1 MEVSRRGT
9 RGMDAER
16 GTKGQGRPFV
26 TAPGAAPEGGNPG
39 AAGAGCRVAFFLV
52 PFSWPSKKKGL
63 AQQGETRSISTPDN
77 RFDEVPDQTEQQH
90 HPNLPVRYQSL
101 LPPRKRDKP
110 LLTPQIANGLSA
122 FLVERLIHIQRW
134 PRMPWL
140 ADLACRIPDHRGM

>member
-1 MEVSRRGT
+1 MALVSRPL
-9 RGMDAER
+9 ER
-16 GTKGQGRPFV
+16 RWSETERSGV
-26 TAPGAAPEGGNPG
+26 TAAGWPEGRAKQVTNPG
-39 AAGAGCRVAFFLV
+39 AAGAGCKGQDFLV
-52 PFSWPSKKKGL
+52 PFGGAGHPGDCQKGL
-63 AQQGETRSISTPDN
+63 AQQGETKLSDSSTRANESENFIRKYPI
-77 RFDEVPDQTEQQH
+77 
-90 HPNLPVRYQSL
+90 LPVRYQSL